1 MGYNHNMSLRFA
13 TTGIGSL
20 PHEDI
25 GVACQLILD
34 CCTIPFW
41 PQFPR
46 LAFEQGMVAQF
57 TEGFPALRF
66 DPQRE
71 RIWVDR
77 YDVDAITRFYEICT
91 DGASIPISPGWAT
104 GFGAMEGFLADLR
117 LPVIKGHVTGPLTF
131 TLGIKDNNGRYIY
144 YDEELREI
152 ALMLLV
158 AKARWQIQALG
169 RFADR
174 VIVFIDEPMLSAL
187 GSSTYLGV
195 STEDASSLL
204 RRMIQDIKAAGAMTA
219 IHCCGN
225 ADWEM
230 VFDTGVDIVNF
241 DAYAYFDA
249 LNLYHERIVQH
260 ISGGGFLAWGIVPTL
275 TIDDI
280 RQENADS
287 IAAKFTE
294 RFERLAVNVGLETL
308 AAHSL
313 LTPSCGAG
321 LLDVEMAEKVFYILK
336 WLRHYLTKRFGG

>member
-1 MGYNHNMSLRFA
+1 MSLRFA

-25 GVACQLILD
+25 RRACTLILD
-34 CCTIPFW
+34 NCTIPFW
-41 PQFPR
+41 PQFPK

-57 TEGFPALRF
+57 TEGFPALRV
-66 DPQRE
+66 DSQRE
-71 RIWVDR
+71 RIWIDR
-77 YDVDAITRFYEICT
+77 QDVDAIARFYETCI
-91 DGASIPISPGWAT
+91 DNASIPISPAWAT
-104 GFGAMEGFLADLR
+104 GFGALEGFLTGRR
-117 LPVIKGHVTGPLTF
+117 LPVLKGHVTGPLTF
-131 TLGIKDNNGRYIY
+131 TLGIKDNSGKYIY

-158 AKARWQIQALG
+158 AKARWQIQSLK

-187 GSSTYLGV
+187 GSSAYIGV

-204 RRMIQDIKAAGAMTA
+204 RRMIQEIRGAGAMTA

-230 VFDTGVDIVNF
+230 VFDTTVDIVNF
-241 DAYAYFDA
+241 DAYAYFDT
-249 LNLYHERIVQH
+249 LNLYHERIAQH

-280 RQENADS
+280 RREDFDS
-287 IAAKFTE
+287 IAERFTE
-294 RFERLAVNVGLETL
+294 RFERLAAEIGIEAL
-308 AAHSL
+308 AEHSL

-321 LLDVEMAEKVFYILK
+321 ILDVEMAEKVFHILGR
-336 WLRHYLTKRFGG
+336 LRQYLIERFGG